1 MKMKSFFAFTIALF
15 SVFSFT
21 EIFAQST
28 FESVHAIFQANC
40 TTGCHSGG
48 SPSGNLDL
56 SGTTVDV
63 YNRLVNVIPTNAVAI
78 TNGYKLVDP
87 GYPYRSFLMKKVNNG
102 LDVHNDLRVGE
113 GDPLIH
119 NQPPLSLVEREL
131 IRQWIIWG
139 ARDTGNVYNEDLIS
153 DFYNGPGI
161 PEIEAPLT
169 PEEEGREGYQ
179 VRFGPIFV
187 QPGGEF
193 ELFQV
198 YDPKLPENKEIIE
211 MKALMSPTSHHW
223 VLREIDAAGA
233 NGLGAAP
240 ANGNDLLTQ
249 AYVFQHTTYMGVWQF
264 SGSIDLP
271 EGTAIF
277 QDSGDIVLL
286 NLHIPNYSQ
295 DSIIAATAYYNIYT
309 QDFGSGAVQM
319 HTSLAAYGGNDPFIL
334 NIPPT
339 GQPYT
344 LQNHFTAPGET
355 RYFWT
360 LQAHSHSWGIDYDMF
375 YRNSD
380 GTKGDQIYEGYYN
393 TDYSFNQGYY
403 DYSHPAILKNDD
415 LIEVNMDNGLIF
427 EATWLNNGPDTIPFG
442 FTTEEEMFITYFQY
456 TNELPISSIK
466 DGKSEVSSV
475 DVYPNPSRDNINL
488 SYTLRNTAHAVVEL
502 FNMTGSKVKTIVNSV
517 QAAGKHLLK
526 IKSSDDELSPG
537 TYMVSVTVDGEVTTK
552 KVVSIN

>member
-1 MKMKSFFAFTIALF
+1 MKLKSTLVFTVALF
-15 SVFSFT
+15 SIFLVS

-28 FESVHAIFQANC
+28 FENVHAIFQAKC
-40 TTGCHSGG
+40 TAGCHSGG
-48 SPSGNLDL
+48 SPSGNLNL
-56 SGTTVDV
+56 SGTTADV
-63 YNRLVNVIPTNAVAI
+63 YNRLVNVNPTNPVALGK
-78 TNGYKLVDP
+78 GYKRVTP
-87 GYPYRSFLMKKVNNG
+87 GYPYYSFLMKKVNSG
-102 LDVHNDLRVGE
+102 LDVHNDLETGE
-113 GDPLIH
+113 GNTMPDG
-119 NQPPLSLVEREL
+119 QPALSSVEKEL

-139 ARDTGNVYNEDLIS
+139 APDTGNVYNENLIV

-161 PEIEAPLT
+161 TEIQAPPT

-179 VRFGPIFV
+179 MRFGPIFLA
-187 QPGGEF
+187 PGGEF

-198 YDPKLPENKEIIE
+198 YDPKISSAKEITE
-211 MKALMSPTSHHW
+211 MKASMSPTSHHW

-233 NGLGAAP
+233 NGLGPVP

-249 AYVFQHTTYMGVWQF
+249 AFVFQHTTYMGVWQF

-277 QDSGDIVLL
+277 QDSADKILL

-309 QDFGSGAVQM
+309 QDAGSGAVEM

-339 GQPYT
+339 GQSYT
-344 LQNHFTAPGET
+344 LQNHFTVPGET

-380 GTKGDQIYEGYYN
+380 GSKGDQFYEGFYN
-393 TDYSFNQGYY
+393 ADYTFNQGYY
-403 DYSHPAILKNDD
+403 DYSHPAILKNDE
-415 LIEVNMDNGLIF
+415 LMEVNMDNGIIF
-427 EATWLNNGPDTIPFG
+427 EATWINNGPDTIPFG

-456 TNELPISSIK
+456 TNELPTTSIK
-466 DGKSEVSSV
+466 DSEAGVSSV

-488 SYTLRNTAHAVVEL
+488 SYTLKKTAHAVVEL
-502 FNMTGSKVKTIVNSV
+502 FNLTGSKVKTIVNSV
-517 QAAGKHLLK
+517 QSAGKHLLK
-526 IKSSDDELSPG
+526 IKSADEELAPG

-552 KVVSIN
+552 KVVSLN